1 MIQKLL
7 PKIEIVDVLF
17 YTPVAIIV
25 FTQFL
30 PSNAILGLLSMLVVC
45 TFPGYALLTR
55 FKLHRSS
62 RFQDLFFSVLLSI
75 LILQSVYTAYS
86 VFCYGIGLENSITK
100 PQVFLLS
107 IIILIM
113 SSHSIRKE
121 MKGNSSHELIFDHLD
136 NLRTKKFVICLIP
149 LMLPLISL
157 IAVIR
162 LNSRNDSITTGVFLY
177 SNIGIL
183 LILCSGVVLNR
194 SVGLHYILFYC
205 TLLAFLFG
213 STFRGDGGFWGWD
226 INQEFAVAMRVL
238 LEQHWIPIS
247 DSAYHAMLS
256 ISILPVVISFLTKFS
271 LTIIFKL
278 FYPLIGAL
286 IPLAM
291 YSLLR
296 RFVRNSIAMPV
307 VIIETVGSISYIQ
320 QMTAL
325 ARQVVGLAFFVGILL
340 VLFDPIWDRKKKVK
354 VLLLF
359 VFGLSF
365 SHYSSA
371 YLCSII
377 FVLAGLLSLMLS
389 KVGPIRSKVLIP
401 MTTLRLGLSIL
412 AITFLWNGV
421 LNNSTQDVNTISKNL
436 VSKGPQFLP
445 NQTGSFI
452 DRWLRGASNSVEPTP
467 KEFKSAVLK
476 YNAYNFPN
484 LQPSPVSLTYDIT
497 AATYPKNKPPLGTS
511 VATLFYWLY
520 VLINTT
526 FQFLVLLQVFLAM
539 KFAINF
545 LHKRR
550 EGVFDLEQSK
560 IFTVLLDLIP
570 LTSVS
575 LLMAFVL
582 RTSGTA
588 GTYYNP
594 ERVGFQLALI
604 FSLSVA
610 ILLERF
616 ISWTKQ
622 SRYLWLTLLLLSSF
636 VFLQSATGLVGYIY
650 GSPSSRLS
658 STISIDGSFVISENE
673 KSAANWIDLNTPK
686 NSYLQSD
693 VTANLVNSQKNIF
706 QVKPFI
712 AQTTPFGF
720 FLGSYIYLSKSNL
733 ESGITRQSI
742 GKTTLTRVP
751 FDFLDQNLSVVY
763 SSGGARVYR

>member
-1 MIQKLL
+1 
-7 PKIEIVDVLF
+7 
-17 YTPVAIIV
+17 
-25 FTQFL
+25 
-30 PSNAILGLLSMLVVC
+30 
-45 TFPGYALLTR
+45 
-55 FKLHRSS
+55 
-62 RFQDLFFSVLLSI
+62 
-75 LILQSVYTAYS
+75 
-86 VFCYGIGLENSITK
+86 
-100 PQVFLLS
+100 
-107 IIILIM
+107 
-113 SSHSIRKE
+113 
-121 MKGNSSHELIFDHLD
+121 
-136 NLRTKKFVICLIP
+136 
-149 LMLPLISL
+149 
-157 IAVIR
+157 
-162 LNSRNDSITTGVFLY
+162 
-177 SNIGIL
+177 
-183 LILCSGVVLNR
+183 
-194 SVGLHYILFYC
+194 
-205 TLLAFLFG
+205 
-213 STFRGDGGFWGWD
+213 
-226 INQEFAVAMRVL
+226 
-238 LEQHWIPIS
+238 
-247 DSAYHAMLS
+247 
-256 ISILPVVISFLTKFS
+256 
-271 LTIIFKL
+271 
-278 FYPLIGAL
+278 
-286 IPLAM
+286 
-291 YSLLR
+291 
-296 RFVRNSIAMPV
+296 
-307 VIIETVGSISYIQ
+307 
-320 QMTAL
+320 
-325 ARQVVGLAFFVGILL
+325 
-340 VLFDPIWDRKKKVK
+340 
-354 VLLLF
+354 
-359 VFGLSF
+359 
-365 SHYSSA
+365 
-371 YLCSII
+371 
-377 FVLAGLLSLMLS
+377 
-389 KVGPIRSKVLIP
+389 
-401 MTTLRLGLSIL
+401 
-412 AITFLWNGV
+412 
-421 LNNSTQDVNTISKNL
+421 

-445 NQTGSFI
+445 NQTGSVI

-467 KEFKSAVLK
+467 TEFKSAVLK

-484 LQPSPVSLTYDIT
+484 LQPSPVSFSYEIT
-497 AATYPKNKPPLGTS
+497 AAEYPKNKPPLGTS

-594 ERVGFQLALI
+594 ERAGFQLALI

-636 VFLQSATGLVGYIY
+636 VFLQSSTGLVGYVY

-658 STISIDGSFVISENE
+658 STISLDGSFVISENE

-686 NSYLQSD
+686 NTYLQSD

-742 GKTTLTRVP
+742 GNITLTRVP

>member
-1 MIQKLL
+1 
-7 PKIEIVDVLF
+7 
-17 YTPVAIIV
+17 
-25 FTQFL
+25 
-30 PSNAILGLLSMLVVC
+30 
-45 TFPGYALLTR
+45 
-55 FKLHRSS
+55 
-62 RFQDLFFSVLLSI
+62 
-75 LILQSVYTAYS
+75 
-86 VFCYGIGLENSITK
+86 
-100 PQVFLLS
+100 
-107 IIILIM
+107 
-113 SSHSIRKE
+113 
-121 MKGNSSHELIFDHLD
+121 
-136 NLRTKKFVICLIP
+136 
-149 LMLPLISL
+149 
-157 IAVIR
+157 
-162 LNSRNDSITTGVFLY
+162 
-177 SNIGIL
+177 
-183 LILCSGVVLNR
+183 
-194 SVGLHYILFYC
+194 
-205 TLLAFLFG
+205 
-213 STFRGDGGFWGWD
+213 
-226 INQEFAVAMRVL
+226 
-238 LEQHWIPIS
+238 
-247 DSAYHAMLS
+247 
-256 ISILPVVISFLTKFS
+256 
-271 LTIIFKL
+271 
-278 FYPLIGAL
+278 
-286 IPLAM
+286 
-291 YSLLR
+291 
-296 RFVRNSIAMPV
+296 
-307 VIIETVGSISYIQ
+307 
-320 QMTAL
+320 
-325 ARQVVGLAFFVGILL
+325 
-340 VLFDPIWDRKKKVK
+340 
-354 VLLLF
+354 
-359 VFGLSF
+359 
-365 SHYSSA
+365 
-371 YLCSII
+371 
-377 FVLAGLLSLMLS
+377 
-389 KVGPIRSKVLIP
+389 
-401 MTTLRLGLSIL
+401 
-412 AITFLWNGV
+412 
-421 LNNSTQDVNTISKNL
+421 
-436 VSKGPQFLP
+436 
-445 NQTGSFI
+445 
-452 DRWLRGASNSVEPTP
+452 
-467 KEFKSAVLK
+467 
-476 YNAYNFPN
+476 
-484 LQPSPVSLTYDIT
+484 
-497 AATYPKNKPPLGTS
+497 
-511 VATLFYWLY
+511 
-520 VLINTT
+520 
-526 FQFLVLLQVFLAM
+526 M

-658 STISIDGSFVISENE
+658 STISIEGSFVISENE